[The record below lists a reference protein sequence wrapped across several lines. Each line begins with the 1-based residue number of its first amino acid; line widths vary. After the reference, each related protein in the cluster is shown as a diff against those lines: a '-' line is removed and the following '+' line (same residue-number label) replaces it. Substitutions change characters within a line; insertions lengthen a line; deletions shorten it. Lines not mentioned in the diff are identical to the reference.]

1 MGEMLATVKGWIYAT
16 EILQQLDAVNIT
28 GLFTNPFFLVP
39 FILLIGYFIYHQEI
53 NNLVIVGLLIGW
65 WIFSGTPYMH
75 NLRSPDGGIELGKV
89 LPLVAAGVASLALLV
104 YITFIRSD

>member
-16 EILQQLDAVNIT
+16 EILQQFDAVNVS

-39 FILLIGYFIYHQEI
+39 FIIVIGYFIYHQEI
-53 NNLVIVGLLIGW
+53 NNLVIVALLLGW
-65 WIFSGTPYMH
+65 WVFSGTPYMH
-75 NLRSPDGGIELGKV
+75 DLRTPEGGIALGKV
-89 LPLVAAGVASLALLV
+89 LPLVLAGVVSLALVV